1 MGTVTEAFVKNC
13 ANFKGRAN
21 RREYWHFICVYF
33 SIFCILLAIASV
45 CAHFSKINPFY
56 FMMLPFLFALFALV
70 PSIAVTIRRI
80 HDFDVSGWL
89 ILLAL
94 LPVANYGILIAFG
107 CIPGTPGPNRFGRP
121 PDGAPGP
128 PGKPIP

>member
-1 MGTVTEAFVKNC
+1 
-13 ANFKGRAN
+13 
-21 RREYWHFICVYF
+21 
-33 SIFCILLAIASV
+33 
-45 CAHFSKINPFY
+45 
-56 FMMLPFLFALFALV
+56 MMLPFLFALFALV